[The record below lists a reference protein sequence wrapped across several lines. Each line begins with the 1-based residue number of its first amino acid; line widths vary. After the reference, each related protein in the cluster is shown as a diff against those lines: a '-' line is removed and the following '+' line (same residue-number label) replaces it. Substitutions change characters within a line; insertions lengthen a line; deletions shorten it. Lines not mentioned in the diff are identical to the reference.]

1 MTREEAKLE
10 SATSFLFVI
19 LSITML
25 ILPYV
30 CYGPEG
36 PECSEYVFFAMQIA
50 VDIYAVIKPGIYAIT
65 DKEFRKRYK
74 QLSPLACCCFRRRR
88 YIAPQQVETT
98 NSLSSHE
105 GSV

>member
-1 MTREEAKLE
+1 
-10 SATSFLFVI
+10 
-19 LSITML
+19 ML

-65 DKEFRKRYK
+65 DKEFRERYK
-74 QLSPLACCCFRRRR
+74 QLSPLACCCFRGRRCH
-88 YIAPQQVETT
+88 IVPQQVETIYT